1 VVHGDQRVIKVN
13 RALRSPATPWPV
25 RPFAHNKKDRSGLS
39 TVRIG
44 VIGAGN
50 MGADHVRNLHRHVS
64 GAVVTMVADID
75 ADRAAAVAGEVPGAR
90 ATSDPYAVIDDP
102 EVDAVVVASHDDTH
116 ADLCVAAIRADKPVL
131 CEKPLAPTL
140 GECVRVAQEELRAG
154 RRLISLGFM
163 RRFDPA
169 YLELK
174 EALSAGVHGAPLL
187 LHCVS
192 RGVSSAPGAT
202 DESSV
207 TGSAVHEFDTVAWL
221 LNSPITEVGW
231 HAPRATRAVPGLRDP
246 QLMLLR
252 TADGALTT
260 VEVFLNAGYGY
271 DIRCEVACEHGTL
284 ALANPARLVTDSARA
299 RFAGYPADWRP
310 RFADAYRLEL
320 QAWTDAVA
328 AASPSP
334 LATAHQGLIASA
346 VADAVITSMRSGGR
360 TVAVQVPE
368 V

>member
-1 VVHGDQRVIKVN
+1 M
-13 RALRSPATPWPV
+13 
-25 RPFAHNKKDRSGLS
+25 S

-50 MGADHVRNLHRHVS
+50 MGADHVKTLHHHVS
-64 GAVVTMVADID
+64 GALVTMVADVD
-75 ADRAAAVAGEVPGAR
+75 EGRAAGVAGALPGVR
-90 ATSDPYAVIDDP
+90 AGGDPYAVIADP
-102 EVDAVVVASHDDTH
+102 EVDAVVVASHDATH
-116 ADLCVAAIRADKPVL
+116 ADLSIAAVEAGKPVL

-140 GECVRVAQEELRAG
+140 DACVRVVREEREAG

-169 YLELK
+169 YVELR
-174 EALSAGVHGAPLL
+174 EALAAGVCGAPLL

-202 DESSV
+202 DEFSI
-207 TGSAVHEFDTVAWL
+207 TGSAIHEFDTVPWL
-221 LNSPITEVGW
+221 LNSPVTEVSW
-231 HAPRATRAVPGLRDP
+231 HAPRSTSTATGLRDP
-246 QLMLLR
+246 HLMLLR
-252 TADGALTT
+252 TADGVLTT

-271 DIRCEVACEHGTL
+271 DVRCEVVGEQGTL
-284 ALANPARLVTDSARA
+284 ALTNPARLVTDSART
-299 RFAGYPADWRP
+299 RSLGYPVDWRP

-328 AASPSP
+328 TGSPP
-334 LATAHQGLIASA
+334 TLATAHDGLVANAVAEAVIAS
-346 VADAVITSMRSGGR
+346 MKNGGR